1 MNMLIEEH
9 QAKKFRKNI
18 PLDVV
23 ILSLALF
30 LMLSGCRRQT
40 RQPEV
45 PAEERM
51 IPVFTSAAVIVPED
65 FCMLPTVQPYAEE
78 NGTISVFSLS
88 QTEEETADGFV
99 RHTSAALT
107 RISPDG
113 EVRESTEIPLPIDYV
128 YAGAVTGEA
137 VYMANSTVNATAVWR
152 YDRTTGEMTSTGDGS
167 AVFGS
172 PDYYLQEIVTD
183 KAGRL
188 CCTDY
193 ESAVV
198 LNPDLTLAGSIRF
211 SHAVQ
216 SVARGQDGTVWGAY
230 RDGPTVYAMKID
242 TEKMQTDPPIPL
254 RHGETVSFLCLID
267 GIGTE
272 SGESFCYADEEALW
286 GVTATA
292 DGTLAESRIIDLT
305 ASGVSRFKQ
314 TYELGGLDPA
324 GLYPVAMFGT
334 DLLLTARCEDS
345 WHISPLL
352 HRRGEDLDPENI
364 TVVTLAHSIELKPK
378 MISLIKDWNAEH
390 PLIRIETVDYS
401 SYTSDDDRFGGEAKI
416 CFDMLNSGF
425 RPDILLTNEPAFK
438 KSDRSVMSFVNQHD
452 LYVDLAPYLE
462 KDDKIN
468 YDTLYGLVPRS
479 FDDGHGGMWGIT
491 TGFTIQMAAANP
503 HYLGEIAE
511 KGTWTVDEW
520 LDIYESIPPDTEMYH
535 QQVRAWGVWNYIKE
549 GYAAFMKDGVCSFDS
564 QQFIRFLKLMAKV
577 PKDYDTWKRT
587 SPFADLDF
595 QEAFRSGKAVVDI
608 SLMYAG
614 INYGSYHNLIQ
625 QWNAE
630 AKGESVLIGFATDS
644 GIGIRTK
651 PYDILVITKYAE
663 DPDLCFEVL
672 KALNSVKY
680 INLSSGGN
688 PMFALRTLE
697 EEALEK
703 ADGVPIRELIT
714 EEMYERVNRF
724 LDESGEPMLEYVPE
738 AIWEIIEEEASAYY
752 AGHGTAEDCAKKIQS
767 RASLWMEEHR

>member
-1 MNMLIEEH
+1 MKRLTIVF
-9 QAKKFRKNI
+9 AILLCSVI
-18 PLDVV
+18 PVV
-23 ILSLALF
+23 LP
-30 LMLSGCRRQT
+30 GCRKQT
-40 RQPEV
+40 RQPE
-45 PAEERM
+45 PQGEEP
-51 IPVFTSAAVIVPED
+51 ITGIFTSAEPSIPD
-65 FCMLPTVQPYAEE
+65 GFQMLPSVEPYVEAD
-78 NGTISVFSLS
+78 GTITFYSQT
-88 QTEEETADGFV
+88 QTEEEGEDGFV
-99 RHTSAALT
+99 WRTTAYLT
-107 RISPDG
+107 KLSMDG
-113 EVRESTEIPLPIDYV
+113 ELLESTEFPLPLDV
-128 YAGAVTGEA
+128 VMTGAITEEA
-137 VYMANSTVNATAVWR
+137 VYLAESSVNSTVVWR
-152 YDRTTGEMTSTGDGS
+152 IDRTTGEQSSTGDGA

-172 PDYYLQEIVTD
+172 PDYYLQQIVTD
-183 KAGRL
+183 NAGRL
-188 CCTDY
+188 CCTDND
-193 ESAVV
+193 SLIV
-198 LNPDLTLAGSIRF
+198 LNPDLSLAFSLRF
-211 SHAVQ
+211 PHTVQ
-216 SVARGQDGTVWGAY
+216 SIVRGQGGMIWAAY
-230 RDGPTVYAMKID
+230 RDGAAVYAMRID
-242 TEKMQTDPPIPL
+242 ADKQEIHEAIPL
-254 RHGETVSFLCLID
+254 MNEGNPTAFELIHQ
-267 GIGTE
+267 IG
-272 SGESFCYADEEALW
+272 SGSGCSFCYADEEALW
-286 GVTATA
+286 GVTETA
-292 DGTLAESRIIDLT
+292 EGELTQSKMIDLV
-305 ASGVSRFKQ
+305 ASGIARFHKL
-314 TYELGGLDPA
+314 YELGGLYPE
-324 GLYPVAMFGT
+324 GLYPVAMIGADRF
-334 DLLLTARCEDS
+334 LAVRCDES
-345 WHISPLL
+345 RNMTPIFFRH
-352 HRRGEDLDPENI
+352 GEDLDPED
-364 TVVTLAHSIELKPK
+364 VTTILLAHSIALKPK
-378 MISLIKDWNAEH
+378 MISLIKDWNAAH
-390 PLIRIETVDYS
+390 PKTRIETVDYS

-462 KDDKIN
+462 KDEMIN
-468 YDTLYGLVPRS
+468 TDTLYGLVQRC
-479 FDDGHGGMWGIT
+479 FDDGRGGMWGIT

-564 QQFIRFLKLMAKV
+564 PPFIRFLKLMAKV
-577 PKDYDTWKRT
+577 PEDYDTWKRT

-714 EEMYERVNRF
+714 EEMYERANRF
-724 LDESGEPMLEYVPE
+724 FDESGQPMLEYVPE
-738 AIWEIIEEEASAYY
+738 DIWEIIEEETSAFY